1 MFKFMDFKMEK
12 IALFLGGVLFGTVGI
27 KALSSKEAKK
37 LYVKGAVIGLEAK
50 DYVMK
55 TTCCI
60 KENAE
65 DILAEA
71 KLKKEEKEKNTDE
84 VFEEIENTDEI

>member
-37 LYVKGAVIGLEAK
+37 LYVKGYGSEKSVI
-50 DYVMK
+50 
-55 TTCCI
+55 
-60 KENAE
+60 
-65 DILAEA
+65 
-71 KLKKEEKEKNTDE
+71 
-84 VFEEIENTDEI
+84 